1 MSEFT
6 LTGWV
11 NSKSNVAGSGGNRII
26 SWINNGGDGVDL
38 VYNSNGSLQL
48 GIDQWPDG
56 SPAISSANKVTT
68 DAAASSGNWVF
79 FAATYKSTG
88 QVQFYFGT
96 NTTEAALD
104 VTRTYPG
111 RGLTGSN
118 TGKFAVGAFN
128 DATRNVRTY
137 DRMFKGLI
145 DNIQVFGKALT
156 ESEIRIA
163 QHGTSASS
171 ARHKDMSVA
180 RETLMEEAS
189 DEPTE
194 LFQNFP
200 NPFNEETTI
209 NMYIRHDVKAAWI
222 SVYDVHGRSF
232 KEIEVKER
240 GKTRVQIQRGDL
252 SPGMY
257 FYSLRIDGSIQATK
271 RMALTQ

>member
-1 MSEFT
+1 
-6 LTGWV
+6 V
-11 NSKSNVAGSGGNRII
+11 NS
-26 SWINNGGDGVDL
+26 NGGDGVDL